1 MTATTTD
8 RSRDQRR
15 SRGFEIVAVL
25 LLGVATLG
33 SAWCG
38 YQASR
43 WNGQESRLTS
53 EASNEQVE
61 GARLFGLATPDRELR
76 QHRRGAVRGSRRP
89 PATRACRTSTARR
102 SSGPTSC
109 PRSSTGRRRS
119 RPGGNPGNLLEDE
132 EYRNEQLADYEAS
145 QARAEALSAESREA
159 GNTADD
165 FILLT
170 VLFAS
175 ALFFAGV
182 TTSFR
187 LRSAQALLL
196 LAAGLIIAY
205 AAARLADLPVA

>member
-1 MTATTTD
+1 MTATTID
-8 RSRDQRR
+8 GSRDQRR
-15 SRGFEIVAVL
+15 SRAFEIVAVL

-33 SAWCG
+33 SAWSG

-43 WNGQESRLTS
+43 WNGDEASLAS

-61 GARLFGLATPDRELR
+61 GARLFGLALQTVSYDSTVVAQYAEAVSAGNEGLQEFYRTTLIRPDFLPKLEHW
-76 QHRRGAVRGSRRP
+76 QEEIEA
-89 PATRACRTSTARR
+89 
-102 SSGPTSC
+102 
-109 PRSSTGRRRS
+109 GRK
-119 RPGGNPGNLLEDE
+119 PGNLLEDD
-132 EYRNEQLADYEAS
+132 EYRDEQLAGYQAS
-145 QARAEALSAESREA
+145 QARADALSAESREA

-187 LRSAQALLL
+187 VRSAQAFLL
-196 LAAGLIIAY
+196 LASGLIIAY
-205 AAARLADLPVA
+205 AASRLADLPVA